1 MIMSKQDLIKEINV
15 SLRRLGLY
23 FSEEC
28 KEFLWDLN
36 EEQLCLILKFV
47 GRLSRFYSRRGK

>member
-1 MIMSKQDLIKEINV
+1 MSKQDLIREINI